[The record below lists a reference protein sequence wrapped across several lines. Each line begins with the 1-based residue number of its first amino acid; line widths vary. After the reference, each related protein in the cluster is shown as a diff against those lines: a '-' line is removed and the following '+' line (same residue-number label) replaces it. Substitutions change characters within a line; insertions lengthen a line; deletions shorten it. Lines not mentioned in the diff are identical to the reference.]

1 LNRATDRDWLRRHP
15 APSALLVGLVFGAFF
30 AVLIGIADTHGWRFA
45 WISGLAI
52 GIVLF
57 APYVWW
63 RLRH

>member
-1 LNRATDRDWLRRHP
+1 M
-15 APSALLVGLVFGAFF
+15 VGLVFGAFF
-30 AVLIGIADTHGWRFA
+30 AVLIGISDTHGWRFA

>member
-1 LNRATDRDWLRRHP
+1 LNRATNRDWLRRHP
-15 APSALLVGLVFGAFF
+15 APGALLVGLVFGAFF